1 MVSIGIVPKVRFL
14 WDCLWPGTSANVF
27 FFNFQDFL
35 WNDWFFFFFFFSV
48 HKYVHP
54 WWMVVIC
61 SFPLIQFSF
70 HYIYFFSKRR
80 IYVNS
85 KSETT
90 DVWCDVLVPSLCAI
104 CWHGVPYSKC
114 VLVLEGEQS
123 HFVVV
128 PLLKQT
134 DGKRAVRKSLEAT
147 RTGPFLFCH
156 DVWEGNPNNESTWQP
171 RSWGVRDAIVL
182 LSGKCLWLCCLF
194 RKRRLNI
201 LDVQPCSTITAVGM
215 GDL

>member
-14 WDCLWPGTSANVF
+14 WDCLWPGTSANI

-35 WNDWFFFFFFFSV
+35 WNDWFFFLFFFSV

-114 VLVLEGEQS
+114 IVGARRGTVTFCRCSPSKTDWWQEGSEEITWG
-123 HFVVV
+123 H
-128 PLLKQT
+128 K
-134 DGKRAVRKSLEAT
+134 D
-147 RTGPFLFCH
+147 GPF
-156 DVWEGNPNNESTWQP
+156 P
-171 RSWGVRDAIVL
+171 VL
-182 LSGKCLWLCCLF
+182 PWCLG
-194 RKRRLNI
+194 R
-201 LDVQPCSTITAVGM
+201 
-215 GDL
+215 